1 MSNQVRLE
9 RSENIASTVQLSGRC
24 DCMFC
29 ARGYLVPPTA
39 VLVSMEGS
47 LSISS
52 FCRLFPVYFLS
63 FSL

>member
-1 MSNQVRLE
+1 VGVSKQVS
-9 RSENIASTVQLSGRC
+9 SENIAGILYLSGGC
-24 DCMFC
+24 DCMLC